1 MNPSLLLARALK
13 SLAGVEPH
21 ELSAVMLSMLY
32 FFFLFGS
39 YSVVKPV
46 RDAMGTV
53 YGIKHL
59 NELFLGTFIGTLI
72 LAPLY
77 AGMASRLK
85 LSTFLPWVYGFIAL
99 TILGFYALFSGGK
112 VSDRWVAAGFYIW
125 VSVFN
130 MLIISVFWSF
140 MADIFSRT
148 QAKRLF
154 GFIAAGGTVGGIA
167 GPAIAT
173 LLAKRVGN
181 NGLMLISAGG
191 LRGHGLPGEAA
202 RARSATSWSRPRAAR
217 PSAPTSITAWAA
229 AIRSMASSCCQ
240 VALPAADRRFPVPDD
255 LRSPPSSTRSSG
267 DLITKAFTDHNA
279 RTQAYATIELAVNSL
294 AVVIQL
300 IGTGRII
307 KRFGVTLGLM
317 LNPIIMVFAFLAI
330 AFSPVLMILGSL
342 QVLRRVAEYAVA
354 KPTPRNAVHRRGPGK
369 QVQGQERHRHGG
381 LPRRRPGRLLRQCRC
396 AQGLRRHR
404 SCRPG
409 HRRVA
414 DLVPDRLGAGQ
425 ALRERAQRRGRQCR
439 GGGRRPLTGSSGVV
453 ADWALF
459 AWGGGGMRAAYYALD
474 VRLTYRRRCGGSVM
488 SYSDLQ
494 SIANPIKKQAG
505 RHAKLP

>member
-1 MNPSLLLARALK
+1 MCQRDTNNPSMIAGVFK

-53 YGIKHL
+53 YGINHL
-59 NELFLGTFIGTLI
+59 NQLFLGTFIGTLI

-77 AGMASRLK
+77 AGLASRLK

-99 TILGFYALFSGGK
+99 TILGFYTMFSGGK
-112 VSDRWVAAGFYIW
+112 VSARWVAAGFYIW

-140 MADIFSRT
+140 MADVFSRT

-154 GFIAAGGTVGGIA
+154 GFIAAGGTIGGIA

-173 LLAKRVGN
+173 FLAKSVGN
-181 NGLMLISAGG
+181 NGLLLISAAGFAVTGLLVKLLARERDKLIAASGTEGQRTTINHRLGG
-191 LRGHGLPGEAA
+191 NPLDGFIL
-202 RARSATSWSRPRAAR
+202 
-217 PSAPTSITAWAA
+217 
-229 AIRSMASSCCQ
+229 
-240 VALPAADRRFPVPDD
+240 L
-255 LRSPPSSTRSSG
+255 LKSPYLLLIAGFLFLMTCISTIVYTQLG

-279 RTQAYATIELAVNSL
+279 RTQAYATIELVVNSL

-307 KRFGVTLGLM
+307 NRFGVTLGLM

-342 QVLRRVAEYAVA
+342 QILRRVAEYAVA
-354 KPTPRNAVHRRGPGK
+354 KPTREMLFTVVDQESKYKAKNVIDTVVYRGG
-369 QVQGQERHRHGG
+369 
-381 LPRRRPGRLLRQCRC
+381 
-396 AQGLRRHR
+396 
-404 SCRPG
+404 
-409 HRRVA
+409 
-414 DLVPDRLGAGQ
+414 DLVASFASVGVLNGFGDIGLAVLGVVVSLVWFPIAWV
-425 ALRERAQRRGRQCR
+425 L
-439 GGGRRPLTGSSGVV
+439 GRRYESARSAEGIDPAAVPV
-453 ADWALF
+453 A
-459 AWGGGGMRAAYYALD
+459 G
-474 VRLTYRRRCGGSVM
+474 
-488 SYSDLQ
+488 
-494 SIANPIKKQAG
+494 
-505 RHAKLP
+505 H